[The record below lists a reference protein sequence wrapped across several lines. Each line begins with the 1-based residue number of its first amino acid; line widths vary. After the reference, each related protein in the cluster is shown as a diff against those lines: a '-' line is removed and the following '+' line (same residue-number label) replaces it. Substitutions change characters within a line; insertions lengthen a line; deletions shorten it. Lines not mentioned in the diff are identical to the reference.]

1 MIDENIYI
9 VKNLILPY
17 SLPTHL
23 QERLEGGGKIG
34 EKEREKKK
42 LRKSPL

>member
-17 SLPTHL
+17 FLPTHL
-23 QERLEGGGKIG
+23 QERLEGGGKIE
-34 EKEREKKK
+34 EKERKEKK